1 MSINLECYTL
11 VTKGE
16 LVPNELVPVH
26 ITSNELTGVS
36 PTPKQGEGGER
47 WLRLAYGSP
56 EEVKN

>member
-26 ITSNELTGVS
+26 ITSLGYLHLQTKGR
-36 PTPKQGEGGER
+36 EGKG
-47 WLRLAYGSP
+47 G
-56 EEVKN
+56 